1 MAEPPAMEALA
12 TRRITLGAMRVLQ
25 SLGISVIDEFPL
37 GNGRRADIAG
47 LDRSGYIT
55 IVEVKSSRAD
65 FRSDRK
71 WPQYLDYCDRFF
83 FAVDPEFPLTLLDE
97 PSSLPDQTG
106 IIVADQFGGDVLRQA
121 PLRKVVP
128 ARRRGETLRFARLAA
143 DRQGRAPKDP
153 VQTDRAEGSKD

>member
-1 MAEPPAMEALA
+1 MPEPPAMEALA
-12 TRRITLGAMRVLQ
+12 TRRITLGAIRVLH

-37 GNGRRADIAG
+37 GNGRRADISG
-47 LDRSGYIT
+47 LDRSGNIT
-55 IVEVKSSRAD
+55 IVEVKSSPAD

-106 IIVADQFGGDVLRQA
+106 IIVADQFGGDVLREA
-121 PLRKVVP
+121 PC
-128 ARRRGETLRFARLAA
+128 ARSSRRGGAVRPCVLPGWPRTAWAV
-143 DRQGRAPKDP
+143 P
-153 VQTDRAEGSKD
+153 

>member
-1 MAEPPAMEALA
+1 MAEPPTMEALA
-12 TRRITLGAMRVLQ
+12 TRRITLGAMRVLH
-25 SLGISVIDEFPL
+25 SLGISVLDEFPL

-47 LDRSGYIT
+47 LDRSGRIT

-83 FAVDPEFPLTLLDE
+83 FAVDPEFPLSLLDE

-106 IIVADQFGGDVLRQA
+106 IIVADQFGGEVLRQA
-121 PLRKVVP
+121 PLRKVGP

-143 DRQGRAPKDP
+143 DRLGRAPNAAAQSGRVDETKD
-153 VQTDRAEGSKD
+153 

>member
-1 MAEPPAMEALA
+1 MPEPPAMEALA
-12 TRRITLGAMRVLQ
+12 TRRITLGAIWVLH

-47 LDRSGYIT
+47 LDRSGNIT

-71 WPQYLDYCDRFF
+71 WQQYLDYCDRFF

-106 IIVADQFGGDVLRQA
+106 IIVADQFGGDVLREA
-121 PLRKVVP
+121 PLRKIVP

-143 DRQGRAPKDP
+143 DRLGRALNGPFKIGPADESE
-153 VQTDRAEGSKD
+153 D